1 MKLLP
6 IVIALIATPALALDV
21 KVGGAKVSAS
31 TSGVSASTSKS
42 SGGQSVSA
50 SANVS
55 TTNSTVSGTALIT
68 SGANGAIAN
77 VNTHAA
83 GGFGSGVKVN
93 IDGTI
98 SLTTNTVIWGSGGKA
113 LGRAA
118 GKCTGGIA
126 VVPFGNDEI
135 VKRRACIKTSNA
147 RVRNGEL
154 VVDLSRATFLK
165 AFK

>member
-1 MKLLP
+1 LK
-6 IVIALIATPALALDV
+6 I
-21 KVGGAKVSAS
+21 
-31 TSGVSASTSKS
+31 
-42 SGGQSVSA
+42 
-50 SANVS
+50 
-55 TTNSTVSGTALIT
+55 
-68 SGANGAIAN
+68 
-77 VNTHAA
+77 
-83 GGFGSGVKVN
+83 
-93 IDGTI
+93 
-98 SLTTNTVIWGSGGKA
+98 LTTEFE
-113 LGRAA
+113 RAA